1 MDTNKQTKS
10 MKEDLDPSSATLY
23 IITTSV
29 KCKEEEEEN
38 TILKLWNSWFNK
50 YTVICTFY
58 ILDDKTHC
66 Y

>member
-29 KCKEEEEEN
+29 QCKEKKEEKNNFE
-38 TILKLWNSWFNK
+38 TMKFLISQ
-50 YTVICTFY
+50 I
-58 ILDDKTHC
+58 HC
-66 Y
+66 YLYFLMY